1 MKYLLSIFV
10 FLFTLNCS
18 INKVSNS
25 HGSRFIET
33 KYDKIIL
40 NKYNKNDVRKIMGP
54 PSSISMFDDTWFYIE
69 RKKTN
74 QSLFKLGKK
83 KITRN
88 NVVILE
94 FNTVG
99 VVSKKNILNL
109 DNMNDIKIAQKITKK
124 KFGQDNALYNIMSS
138 LRDKLNAPST
148 RNK

>member
-69 RKKTN
+69 RKKAN

-124 KFGQDNALYNIMSS
+124 KFGQDNALYDIMSS

-148 RNK
+148 RSK